1 MDPAT
6 PQASL
11 GQTVDASP
19 LVETVTDLQEKTV
32 ISGSVLRIGRYV
44 LLRKIGEGAMGMVYA
59 AYDEDLDR
67 KVAIK
72 VVHPDY
78 QQSHEFRVRIVREAQ
93 ALARVSAPNV
103 VQVYE
108 VGEVGNQM
116 YIVMEFVSGTTLT
129 SWQAAQ
135 KHSWQE
141 ILRMYCAAGQG
152 LLAAHDA
159 GLAHRDFKPDNVL
172 VGSDGRP
179 RVLDFGLARLAGA
192 AATSQQADPE
202 AQDPSLANS
211 APSAGQSQSLT
222 QAGSIVGTP
231 LYMSPEQHEGKLAD
245 SRSDQFSFCVA
256 LFEAL
261 YGYLPFNAK
270 NARALRYNLLTGKL
284 QPRPAN
290 SPVPVRVHEALLRG
304 LDTTPSRRFPSI
316 RELLSQLHFDEERD
330 PAAAPGARRMVTVH
344 LFLVTIIV
352 SIALSAV
359 TRLGADPRRAALMTA
374 TGFLI
379 AIGALAFWFRQVLM
393 GNTFHRT
400 IVIAGLVFSGQHVGH
415 RLVGLALRMS
425 PEQIFAVDLV
435 SVTAMICLLSAM
447 TLPRLWPTVPLGII
461 ASLLAIYRPEFAR
474 ILGEILVPTA
484 VLVVI
489 VIWNLTALHK
499 AKRPE

>member
-6 PQASL
+6 PHSLL

-19 LVETVTDLQEKTV
+19 LVETVTDLPEKTV
-32 ISGSVLRIGRYV
+32 ISGSVMRIGRYV
-44 LLRKIGEGAMGMVYA
+44 LLRKLGEGAMGMVYA

-78 QQSHEFRVRIVREAQ
+78 QQSPEFRVRIVREAQ

-116 YIVMEFVSGTTLT
+116 YIVMEFVGGITLT

-159 GLAHRDFKPDNVL
+159 GVAHRDFKPDNVL

-179 RVLDFGLARLAGA
+179 RVVDFGLARLAA
-192 AATSQQADPE
+192 AATQSQHAEPAE
-202 AQDPSLANS
+202 QDPPLLNL
-211 APSAGQSQSLT
+211 PSASGESESLT
-222 QAGSIVGTP
+222 QVGSVVGTP

-245 SRSDQFSFCVA
+245 TRSDQFSFCVA
-256 LFEAL
+256 LYEAL
-261 YGYLPFNAK
+261 YGHLPFNAK
-270 NARALRYNLLTGKL
+270 NASALRYNLLTGKL

-290 SPVPVRVHEALLRG
+290 SPVPARVHAALLRG
-304 LDTTPSRRFPSI
+304 LDTSPGRRFPSI
-316 RELLSQLHFDEERD
+316 RELLGQLHFDEERD
-330 PAAAPGARRMVTVH
+330 PDAAPGARRMVTMH
-344 LFLVTIIV
+344 LFMATLIV

-359 TRLGADPRRAALMTA
+359 TRLGADPREAALTSA
-374 TGFLI
+374 TCFLV
-379 AIGALAFWFRQVLM
+379 AIGGLAFWFRQVLM

-400 IVIAGLVFSGQHVGH
+400 IVIAGLVFSGQQVGH
-415 RLVGLALRMS
+415 RLVGLMLRMS
-425 PEQIFAVDLV
+425 PEQFFAIDLV
-435 SVTAMICLLSAM
+435 SITAMLCLLSAM
-447 TLPRLWPTVPLGII
+447 TLPRLWPSIPLGIA
-461 ASLLAIYRPEFAR
+461 ASLLAICRPEFAR
-474 ILGEILVPTA
+474 ILGEILVPSA
-484 VLVVI
+484 VIVVI
-489 VIWNLTALHK
+489 ALWNLAALHK

>member
-1 MDPAT
+1 MAPST
-6 PQASL
+6 PQAAL
-11 GQTVDASP
+11 GQTIDASP

-44 LLRKIGEGAMGMVYA
+44 LLRKVGEGAMGMVYA

-72 VVHPDY
+72 VVHPDF
-78 QQSHEFRVRIVREAQ
+78 QQNREFRVRIVREAQ

-116 YIVMEFVSGTTLT
+116 YIVMEFVGGTTLT

-179 RVLDFGLARLAGA
+179 RVVDFGLARLAGT
-192 AATSQQADPE
+192 TSQRAEPTEQEPQA
-202 AQDPSLANS
+202 ANLKP
-211 APSAGQSQSLT
+211 ATGQPQSLT
-222 QAGSIVGTP
+222 QAGSVVGTP

-270 NARALRYNLLTGKL
+270 NSSALRYNLLTGKL

-290 SPVPVRVHEALLRG
+290 SPVPVRVHEALVRG
-304 LDTTPSRRFPSI
+304 LDTDPSRRFPSI
-316 RELLSQLHFDEERD
+316 RELLGQLYFDEEHD

-344 LFLVTIIV
+344 LFLVTLIV

-359 TRLGADPRRAALMTA
+359 TRLGADPRRAALTTA
-374 TGFLI
+374 TGFFL
-379 AIGALAFWFRQVLM
+379 AICALSFWFRQVLM

-400 IVIAGLVFSGQHVGH
+400 IVIAGLVFSGQQVGH
-415 RLVGLALRMS
+415 RLVGLVLRMS
-425 PEQIFAVDLV
+425 PEQFFAIDLV
-435 SVTAMICLLSAM
+435 SITAMICLLSAM
-447 TLPRLWPTVPLGII
+447 TLPRLWPTFPLGLG
-461 ASLLAIYRPEFAR
+461 ASLLAISRPEFAR
-474 ILGEILVPTA
+474 ILGEVLIPAT

-489 VIWNLTALHK
+489 AQWNLAALHK
-499 AKRPE
+499 AKGPQ